1 MDCVTFFNRYVKV
14 NNKYMKKFDE
24 NSDSLHI
31 IYSDKNNLHGKAV
44 LEKLPLNVFEWDG
57 IN

>member
-1 MDCVTFFNRYVKV
+1 
-14 NNKYMKKFDE
+14 MKKFDE
-24 NSDSLHI
+24 NSGSLHI

-44 LEKLPLNVFEWDG
+44 LEKLPLNVFEWDE